1 VILILIYAI
10 VIRAVLS
17 FVPDL
22 TSSRSKL
29 VELLYDVTDPI
40 LKPFQRFQIGGATMP
55 VDFSPMIA
63 IIVLEFIRFVIGRLF

>member
-1 VILILIYAI
+1 VITILIYAI

-17 FVPDL
+17 FVPGL
-22 TSSRSKL
+22 ISSKNKL

-40 LKPFQRFQIGGATMP
+40 IKPFQRFQIGGAAMA

-63 IIVLEFIRFVIGRLF
+63 IIVLEFIRFVIGRFF